1 MPALPWPD
9 CVPSA
14 SHTVP
19 AFRQRSGL
27 ADKRWPFA
35 IRPLLAD
42 DKKKRTVATGRMA
55 VIRSDRLRTFGENVI
70 VHVMDANT
78 AILIAVLM
86 GLAAA
91 LYASVGHAGASG
103 YLAIMALFS
112 VAPAT
117 MRPTALLLNI
127 IVASLA
133 TFRFARAEQ
142 INWRMLLFF
151 VIGAIPAA
159 FIAGGFEIPG
169 DYYRPLV
176 GLVLWIAA
184 ARLLWPRK
192 IASLD
197 ESKAPHPMM
206 MVLAGAGIG
215 ALSGLTGTGGG
226 IFLSPLILFFGW
238 EAVRKTSGISAG
250 FILCVSIA
258 GLAGNLTSVGQL
270 PPELPYFVGAV
281 VIGALVGTQLGLSR
295 LPAHRLLQA
304 LGFVLV
310 IAGAKLIF
318 S

>member
-1 MPALPWPD
+1 MTEFGRLQ
-9 CVPSA
+9 A
-14 SHTVP
+14 S
-19 AFRQRSGL
+19 G
-27 ADKRWPFA
+27 K
-35 IRPLLAD
+35 
-42 DKKKRTVATGRMA
+42 
-55 VIRSDRLRTFGENVI
+55 NVI
-70 VHVMDANT
+70 VQAMDGNT
-78 AILIAVLM
+78 IILIALLM

-91 LYASVGHAGASG
+91 LYTSVGHAGASG

-127 IVASLA
+127 IVASLT

-142 INWRMLLFF
+142 INWWMLLYF

-159 FIAGGFEIPG
+159 FIAGGIEIPG

-176 GLVLWIAA
+176 GVVLWIAA

-197 ESKAPHPMM
+197 EPKAPHPVVL
-206 MVLAGAGIG
+206 VLAGVSIG

-258 GLAGNLTSVGQL
+258 GLAGNLTSVGEL
-270 PPELPYFVGAV
+270 PRELPYFVGAV
-281 VIGALVGTQLGLSR
+281 IIGALVGTQLGLSR

-304 LGFVLV
+304 LGFVLIV
-310 IAGAKLIF
+310 AGAKLIF